1 VVLFAGDCGLR
12 AQPFDCCGNTKGTT
26 MLPLRTQVLAQA
38 QGESQ
43 PFPISDVI
51 WVLLV
56 CAWIGYLVY
65 NDEITMKQVG
75 IGALVIA
82 GLLVVFALFH
92 AGSIGCILAFFGV
105 VIVLVVKTFG
115 GDLAI
120 R

>member
-1 VVLFAGDCGLR
+1 
-12 AQPFDCCGNTKGTT
+12 
-26 MLPLRTQVLAQA
+26 MLPTGARMLMQVQS
-38 QGESQ
+38 ESQ
-43 PFPISDVI
+43 PFPISNVI

-92 AGSIGCILAFFGV
+92 AANIGGIIAFFGV